1 MKRFISALCVFLS
14 LMTICSFAMAA
25 EPIGSEF
32 HDDRIWYLDRNSG
45 LYGYLDTKGNVA
57 IKSQFKTPVDFSD
70 GLIPYYDGSTRRY
83 GYMAEDGTM
92 IFKPQFAKAGSF
104 FIRRRY
110 RLEELRMVH
119 RRLPRQHRLLS
130 TAPSPPHGEGAF
142 AHMFTFHRMQS
153 N

>member
-1 MKRFISALCVFLS
+1 
-14 LMTICSFAMAA
+14 MAA

-70 GLIPYYDGSTRRY
+70 GLIPYYDESTRRY

-92 IFKPQFAKAGSF
+92 IFKPQFAKAGNFSSDAA
-104 FIRRRY
+104 IAWKSY
-110 RLEELRMVH
+110 EWYIIDCYGNIVY
-119 RRLPRQHRLLS
+119 
-130 TAPSPPHGEGAF
+130 
-142 AHMFTFHRMQS
+142 
-153 N
+153 